1 MSVEYRK
8 NRKRWG
14 YRFYLRGQCF
24 TSYAWDSKTEAKQA
38 EQEAQVEA
46 RKNPGLQPTALQTV
60 AGAYLIASAESGKGQ
75 WRIDGLNYT
84 LKAHIIPGF
93 GEATLITDITTRTVK
108 NFIHAL
114 RGKRF
119 KGEKL
124 KNKTI
129 KNIITDLNAMFNWAM
144 EPTDEGGPGLLEKNP
159 VTKGARKLIG
169 NTRAVKKP
177 INPRWF
183 DIAAA
188 AIENKQD
195 RVWFDVTRYLGMR
208 KDESNRLQWSD
219 IDWRAGKVRIP
230 GTKTDEAEQWLPVAP
245 VALKTLRELYEA
257 EGRDLNSLYVFP
269 GRSPQTKG
277 KKIYSRRKLFERIQR
292 VTAIR
297 KYMRQHP
304 EASYVQALEACS
316 KEKFKGGIHLAPKDL
331 RDFFCTEI
339 AAKSDDANVAMRLM
353 RHTSLATTTKY
364 MRTVENRMRDALENL
379 GCDSGCDSVAAKGHQ
394 MSLLAKLGV
403 AEEVA
408 KRLVNQGLLK
418 GKFGGGEWSRTTDA
432 ADMSRVL

>member
-24 TSYAWDSKTEAKQA
+24 SRYAWDTKTEAKQA

-46 RKNPGLQPTALQTV
+46 RKNPGLLPTALLT
-60 AGAYLIASAESGKGQ
+60 ASAAYLVASAERGRSE

-84 LKAHIIPGF
+84 FKAHIIPHF
-93 GEATLITDITTRTVK
+93 GEATLITDINPGMVV
-108 NFIHAL
+108 NFITAL
-114 RGKRF
+114 KR
-119 KGEKL
+119 KGL
-124 KNKTI
+124 KNKTV
-129 KNIITDLNAMFNWAM
+129 KNIVTDLGALYNWAM
-144 EPTDEGGPGLLEKNP
+144 EPLEDGGPELTDKSP
-159 VTKGARKLIG
+159 VTKKALKTIG
-169 NTRAVKKP
+169 STRVVKAP

-183 DIAAA
+183 YIAANV
-188 AIENKQD
+188 IENKRD
-195 RVWFDVTRYLGMR
+195 RAWFDVTRFTGMR
-208 KDESNRLQWSD
+208 KDESNRLQWTD
-219 IDWRAGKVRIP
+219 VDWRAGKVRIP
-230 GTKTDEAEQWLPVAP
+230 GTKTDEAEVWLPVAP

-304 EASYVQALEACS
+304 EASYVQAMEACN
-316 KEKFKGGIHLAPKDL
+316 KERFKGGIHLAPKDL

-364 MRTVENRMRDALENL
+364 MRTVETRMREAVENL
-379 GCDSGCDSVAAKGHQ
+379 GCDSGYDWVAAKGHQ

-408 KRLVNQGLLK
+408 KRLVNQRILK
-418 GKFGGGEWSRTTDA
+418 GKFGGGGQIRTVDA